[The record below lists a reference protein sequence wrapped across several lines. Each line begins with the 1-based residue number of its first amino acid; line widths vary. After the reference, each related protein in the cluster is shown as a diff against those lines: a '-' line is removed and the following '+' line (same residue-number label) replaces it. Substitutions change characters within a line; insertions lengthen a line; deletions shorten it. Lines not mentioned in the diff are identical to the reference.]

1 MQKQKKSMM
10 RTQKNCPKES
20 SDSVKE
26 ICEKKVKIDSTR
38 VQDSEDSV
46 VNKLLSQI
54 NENCRKPEILGKR
67 KDKKSYPRIRFQS
80 N

>member
-1 MQKQKKSMM
+1 MNIK
-10 RTQKNCPKES
+10 RNYLKES

-26 ICEKKVKIDSTR
+26 ICEKKVKIDSTK
-38 VQDSEDSV
+38 VQNPEDSV

-67 KDKKSYPRIRFQS
+67 KDKKSYPRIRF
-80 N
+80 